1 MLQIMEERVLAS
13 LISRDY
19 FEIND
24 YIDSDII
31 ENYENMG
38 DY

>member
-1 MLQIMEERVLAS
+1 MLAS

-24 YIDSDII
+24 YIDRDII
-31 ENYENMG
+31 ENYENKAIIEQSTI
-38 DY
+38 